1 MSKEEVRKPQF
12 DTANLLA
19 ELRGLV
25 EIESPTTVPEAVNRM
40 VDHVER
46 AYRDIG
52 GQIRAHPRARRLWRP
67 PLFETLK

>member
-1 MSKEEVRKPQF
+1 MSREEVRKPQF

-19 ELRGLV
+19 EL
-25 EIESPTTVPEAVNRM
+25 ESPTTVPEAVNRV

-52 GQIRAHPRARRLWRP
+52 GQIRANPRARRLWRP